1 MTKSNPLP
9 IEALILERSAAHK
22 LRRSDLVRRA
32 GFKNVAK
39 GLRRLDELC
48 AGELKST
55 ASLIAGLPPA
65 LESPPEVVADVIR
78 QTEQQIAEAERIAE
92 QERDAAWRA
101 RFQPCAYLLGTT
113 ERPSSITIY
122 GISGGADRWLKIA
135 LHVSQPPVTFA
146 AQALTVVRRTPYV
159 KFFGPATGFI
169 INYTPD
175 YAVRF
180 DINGSPVEVL
190 NRAYSPGEVT
200 LTIGRKTMPAERLL
214 ELGR

>member
-92 QERDAAWRA
+92 QERDAARNLTRELEAEDRA
-101 RFQPCAYLLGTT
+101 EAASDWFAQMRRKEQAEYLART
-113 ERPSSITIY
+113 
-122 GISGGADRWLKIA
+122 
-135 LHVSQPPVTFA
+135 Q
-146 AQALTVVRRTPYV
+146 AQEP
-159 KFFGPATGFI
+159 KQ
-169 INYTPD
+169 D
-175 YAVRF
+175 
-180 DINGSPVEVL
+180 
-190 NRAYSPGEVT
+190 
-200 LTIGRKTMPAERLL
+200 
-214 ELGR
+214 